1 MQTTPSRPQ
10 LPRQMLSIKLPFLAI
25 LFALEENLSPRRP
38 RALPYLVLPPP
49 MEVEQVLSITSNSKV
64 DNITNGDNVIIIP
77 SVSTEEKEHI
87 NGAAETNH
95 VVMITAASMD
105 RTDGDDRTMKEEE
118 TDGIAIARSAS
129 SNGSRQQDKK
139 RGAFGL
145 FRAMFMSF
153 NGSASIKK
161 RAAATMGN
169 QKKAEAAGGGAAAA
183 VARSSS
189 DVASWKNLVDG
200 MRPLRLHGHLEYYP
214 PPSPD
219 RSEGMSMTSSYSSA
233 QDLQELVNVN
243 GHGKEDEEEE
253 KNSPEREDGGCSP
266 NPIDMQA
273 EEFIAKFYEQFRLQ
287 KSDSFNN
294 RAD

>member
-1 MQTTPSRPQ
+1 
-10 LPRQMLSIKLPFLAI
+10 
-25 LFALEENLSPRRP
+25 
-38 RALPYLVLPPP
+38 
-49 MEVEQVLSITSNSKV
+49 MEVEQVLSITSNPKV
-64 DNITNGDNVIIIP
+64 VNITNVDNVIIP

-87 NGAAETNH
+87 NGAAETND

-105 RTDGDDRTMKEEE
+105 RINGDDKTMMEEE
-118 TDGIAIARSAS
+118 TDGIVITRSTS

-161 RAAATMGN
+161 KAVAAAAAMGD
-169 QKKAEAAGGGAAAA
+169 QKKAEAAGGADKLAGTAV

-189 DVASWKNLVDG
+189 DVSSWKNLVDG

-219 RSEGMSMTSSYSSA
+219 RSEGMSMTSRYSSA
-233 QDLQELVNVN
+233 QDLQEHVN
-243 GHGKEDEEEE
+243 GHEKEDEEEE
-253 KNSPEREDGGCSP
+253 NSSSATEDGGCSP
-266 NPIDMQA
+266 NVIDMQA

-294 RAD
+294 RTN

>member
-105 RTDGDDRTMKEEE
+105 RTDGDDKTTMEEE
-118 TDGIAIARSAS
+118 SDVGIAIARSAS

-169 QKKAEAAGGGAAAA
+169 QKKAEAAGGGAAAD
-183 VARSSS
+183 VERSSS

-200 MRPLRLHGHLEYYP
+200 MRPP
-214 PPSPD
+214 PRPP
-219 RSEGMSMTSSYSSA
+219 GVLPA
-233 QDLQELVNVN
+233 AVAGQERWHEHDQQLLVRP
-243 GHGKEDEEEE
+243 GPAGACQWPWKRRRGRRKEF
-253 KNSPEREDGGCSP
+253 SGDGGRW
-266 NPIDMQA
+266 MQP
-273 EEFIAKFYEQFRLQ
+273 E
-287 KSDSFNN
+287 SDRHAGRGVHREIL
-294 RAD
+294 RAI

>member
-1 MQTTPSRPQ
+1 
-10 LPRQMLSIKLPFLAI
+10 MLSIKLPFLAI

-64 DNITNGDNVIIIP
+64 DNISNGDNVIIIP

-105 RTDGDDRTMKEEE
+105 RTDGDDKTTMEEE
-118 TDGIAIARSAS
+118 SDGIAIARSAS

-161 RAAATMGN
+161 RAAAAAMGD
-169 QKKAEAAGGGAAAA
+169 QKKAEAAGSGGAV

-189 DVASWKNLVDG
+189 DVASWKNVVDG

-219 RSEGMSMTSSYSSA
+219 RSEGMSMTSTYSSA
-233 QDLQELVNVN
+233 QDLKEVVN
-243 GHGKEDEEEE
+243 GHGIQDEEEE
-253 KNSPEREDGGCSP
+253 KNSPETEDGGCSP

>member
-1 MQTTPSRPQ
+1 
-10 LPRQMLSIKLPFLAI
+10 MLSIKLPFLAI

-95 VVMITAASMD
+95 VAMIIAASMD
-105 RTDGDDRTMKEEE
+105 RTDGDGKTTTEEE

-161 RAAATMGN
+161 RAAAAAATMGD

-200 MRPLRLHGHLEYYP
+200 MRPLRLYGHLEYYP

-233 QDLQELVNVN
+233 QDLQELVN

-253 KNSPEREDGGCSP
+253 KNSPETEDGGCSP
-266 NPIDMQA
+266 NPIEMQA

>member
-1 MQTTPSRPQ
+1 
-10 LPRQMLSIKLPFLAI
+10 MLSIKLPFLAI

-49 MEVEQVLSITSNSKV
+49 MEVEQVLSITSNPKV
-64 DNITNGDNVIIIP
+64 DSITNGDNVIIIP

-161 RAAATMGN
+161 RAAAAAATMGY
-169 QKKAEAAGGGAAAA
+169 QKKAEAAGGGAAAD
-183 VARSSS
+183 VERSSS

-219 RSEGMSMTSSYSSA
+219 RSDGTSMTSSYSSA
-233 QDLQELVNVN
+233 QDLQELVN

-253 KNSPEREDGGCSP
+253 KNSLETEDGGCSP